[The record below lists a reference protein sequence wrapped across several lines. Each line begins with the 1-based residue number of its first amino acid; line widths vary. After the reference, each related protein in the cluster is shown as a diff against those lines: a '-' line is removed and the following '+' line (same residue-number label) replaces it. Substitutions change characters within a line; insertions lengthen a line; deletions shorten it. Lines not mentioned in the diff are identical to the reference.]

1 MTDMTTSGSTEAPD
15 FREPETHLTADF
27 LDSCLQ
33 SAGRSFREGELAYLA
48 MTSQIENP
56 IRDRVAYEM
65 HLRFRKTR
73 LDVGREWTGLYTTG
87 ENGERAPRAV
97 DLAVVEK
104 PRHRSPYA
112 PTPAGVVE
120 FKAVYAHEA
129 RSDGQL
135 NAIYQKVFRDVE
147 KSLTWHYM
155 IMGEVFSVVL
165 LPNLRIVSNRLPYQI
180 MRKIEGRSP
189 STTSCAG
196 PARSPMKQPCRR
208 CPGTFLGSGRCGR
221 ADRCGYRE
229 RGAGHSAV
237 RDSRV
242 GAGRDLREPSFAE
255 AGPAAAWPTGKVT
268 AGHAPCGLR
277 RWPALLQGGPPRLS
291 PGLRRRFVGDD
302 GRGAVLG

>member
-165 LPNLRIVSNRLPYQI
+165 LPNLRIVS
-180 MRKIEGRSP
+180 
-189 STTSCAG
+189 
-196 PARSPMKQPCRR
+196 
-208 CPGTFLGSGRCGR
+208 
-221 ADRCGYRE
+221 
-229 RGAGHSAV
+229 
-237 RDSRV
+237 
-242 GAGRDLREPSFAE
+242 
-255 AGPAAAWPTGKVT
+255 
-268 AGHAPCGLR
+268 
-277 RWPALLQGGPPRLS
+277 
-291 PGLRRRFVGDD
+291 
-302 GRGAVLG
+302 